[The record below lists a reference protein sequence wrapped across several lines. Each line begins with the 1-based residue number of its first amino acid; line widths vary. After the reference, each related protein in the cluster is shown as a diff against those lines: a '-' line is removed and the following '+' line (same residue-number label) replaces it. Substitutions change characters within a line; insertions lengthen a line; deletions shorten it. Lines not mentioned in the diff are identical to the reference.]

1 MANINLLPWRDA
13 RRRERNR
20 GTLMIC
26 VALWA
31 IAGLVVLGGKLVM
44 DYRIDH
50 QKARNAYLQSEINA
64 LSQVIA
70 EIEDLKQKRD
80 ELIARMEVI
89 QDLQRNRS
97 QVVHVFDDLVNKQP
111 EGVFYDTIEKKDKTL
126 SIKGKAQ
133 SNNRIS
139 TLMRSIDG
147 SEWLKV
153 SDLKDVGSVEQDTL
167 SLSEFDLRVDEEGAE
182 DDESENQAR
191 QVR

>member
-13 RRRERNR
+13 QRRERNR
-20 GTLMIC
+20 VTLFCCMGIWV
-26 VALWA
+26 VAAL
-31 IAGLVVLGGKLVM
+31 IVLCGKLVM

-89 QDLQRNRS
+89 QNLQRNRS

-111 EGVFYDTIEKKDKTL
+111 EGVFYDTIQKQDKSLT
-126 SIKGKAQ
+126 IKGKAQ

-147 SEWLKV
+147 SDWLKV
-153 SDLKDVGSVEQDTL
+153 ADLRDVGKVRQDSLSV
-167 SLSEFDLRVDEEGAE
+167 SEFDLVVNAQGADEEE
-182 DDESENQAR
+182 DPNQAT